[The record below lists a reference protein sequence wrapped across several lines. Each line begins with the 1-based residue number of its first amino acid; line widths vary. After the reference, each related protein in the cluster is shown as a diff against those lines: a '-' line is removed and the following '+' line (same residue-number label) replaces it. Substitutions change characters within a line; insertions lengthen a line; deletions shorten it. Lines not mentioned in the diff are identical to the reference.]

1 MQTTRTDVKQQ
12 VKKVQEGVLGSAH
25 SVWLAGLGAFA
36 LAEEGGREL
45 FDQLVDRGKKV
56 EARGKKRVD
65 QAKGEVERTRE
76 RVGKRVDELGEGL
89 DRRVAEAMHRM
100 GIPTRDEIG
109 TLPRRIEELTARVG
123 ELHPEATRAAKPA
136 APVAARPVTA
146 TPKATPPAARKPKA
160 SPGAAAHEPLRR
172 RVVGRGGRVTG
183 RGVNLRPVTSACPR
197 PPRRPGARAGAAS
210 TPPD

>member
-56 EARGKKRVD
+56 EARGKKQVD
-65 QAKGEVERTRE
+65 RAKGEVQRTRE
-76 RVGKRVDELGEGL
+76 RVAERVDELGEGL

-109 TLPRRIEELTARVG
+109 ALTRRIEELTARVG
-123 ELHPEATRAAKPA
+123 ELRPEATG
-136 APVAARPVTA
+136 AARPAVTA
-146 TPKATPPAARKPKA
+146 TAPKATPPAARKPKA
-160 SPGAAAHEPLRR
+160 SSGAAAH
-172 RVVGRGGRVTG
+172 
-183 RGVNLRPVTSACPR
+183 
-197 PPRRPGARAGAAS
+197 
-210 TPPD
+210 